1 MSKFKLTQTATEV
14 QGILNNSLQ
23 KPTGL
28 TKTKLVGVGVNG
40 QENIEIGDN
49 LTLANGKL
57 SSATG
62 SLPST
67 IKFDAEG
74 NREAKKNLKIDGKLQ
89 FSSLVND
96 YNKEGNA
103 YLNDRNFYLPAG
115 FKGEYGLYSCTSLST
130 ISGNGWVD
138 FKYIYLDSQGASNLR
153 EVRMARVM
161 PLHYGKITG
170 TNTLIYSTF
179 YFDSGSLGSSSDLTT
194 FMRNKYNQIQ
204 ANGHIGDNVV
214 IGLSYEQ
221 GKVMA
226 LTQAG
231 TSIDLP
237 NGWTYSENQY
247 GRV

>member
-1 MSKFKLTQTATEV
+1 MRRMLDPKEV
-14 QGILNNSLQ
+14 G
-23 KPTGL
+23 G
-28 TKTKLVGVGVNG
+28 GG
-40 QENIEIGDN
+40 
-49 LTLANGKL
+49 
-57 SSATG
+57 G

-67 IKFDAEG
+67 ITFDQEG
-74 NREAKKNLKIDGKLQ
+74 NREAKKNIKIDGKLQ
-89 FSSLVND
+89 FSSLVNK
-96 YNKEGNA
+96 YNKEGDA
-103 YLNDRNFYLPAG
+103 YLRDRNYYLPAG

-130 ISGNGWVD
+130 VSGNGWVD
-138 FKYIYLDSQGASNLR
+138 FKYIYQNSQGASNLR

-179 YFDSGSLGSSSDLTT
+179 YFDAGPLTSSTYLEN
-194 FMRNKYNQIQ
+194 FMKNHYNQIQ
-204 ANGHIGDNVV
+204 ANGHIGDNIV

-237 NGWTYSENQY
+237 DGWTYSEEQY
-247 GRV
+247 GNV